1 MFKRSWRRAIGA
13 LALMVSFALLSLAIG
28 RQPTAIEAARGD
40 SQPRADIPGECLECH
55 GDPDL
60 SLTLPSG
67 EELSLHIPEQALEG
81 SIHEQLGISCD
92 SCHQNITGYPHP
104 EIDYQTRREL
114 SRSLYLSCELCHSN
128 KYEETLDSIHAEIA
142 EAGRLEAPVC
152 TDCHGA
158 HDIQDPDAPRSKV
171 SLTCGQCHE
180 QIAAEYRDSVH
191 GAALIDLDN
200 PDVPVC
206 TDCHGVHNIQDPR
219 TAQFRIASPEM
230 CAHCH
235 DDPRIMEKYNLT
247 DVYDIYS
254 LSWHGVDV
262 SVYKANWPNIWHESA
277 VCTDCH
283 GVHGIYPASDPKSKV
298 NPENLLTTCQEC
310 HPDAGPNWTGAWTGH
325 QEISLARTPLVFYTQ
340 AFYESFVPF
349 VLIASAAY
357 VLLRIIRATVDRVRR
372 NLP

>member
-1 MFKRSWRRAIGA
+1 MFRKPWRGA
-13 LALMVSFALLSLAIG
+13 AGSFALLVGFALITAFID
-28 RQPTAIEAARGD
+28 RQPTVIEAASRD
-40 SQPRADIPGECLECH
+40 AQPSKDIPSECLECH
-55 GDPDL
+55 GDTDL

-67 EELSLHIPEQALEG
+67 EQLSLFISDEALEH
-81 SIHEQLGISCD
+81 SIHEQIGISCD
-92 SCHQNITGYPHP
+92 SCHPDITGYPHP
-104 EIDYQTRREL
+104 EIDYETKREL
-114 SRSLYLSCELCHSN
+114 SRNLYLSCELCHSN
-128 KYEETLDSIHAEIA
+128 KYEETLDSMHAEIA
-142 EAGRLEAPVC
+142 QAGRLEAPVC

-158 HDIQDPDAPRSKV
+158 HDIQDPDNPRSKV
-171 SLTCGQCHE
+171 SLTCGQCHD
-180 QIAAEYRDSVH
+180 QIAHDYRESVH

-219 TAQFRIASPEM
+219 TAQFRIESPEM
-230 CAHCH
+230 CAYCH

-247 DVYDIYS
+247 DVYDIYN

-283 GVHGIYPASDPKSKV
+283 GVHGIFPANDPRSMV
-298 NPENLLTTCQEC
+298 NPDNLLSTCQEC

-340 AFYESFVPF
+340 AFYELFVPF
-349 VLIASAAY
+349 VLVLSAAY
-357 VLLRIIRATVDRVRR
+357 VLLQIIRATVDRVRR